1 MVVGGD
7 AAGMSAASK
16 AKRDAPEV
24 DAVVFEKGDWVS
36 YSACGM
42 PYYIEGSVESLSDL
56 VAVDPREFVEERDID
71 LRLRHEVTGIDP
83 ERETVTVRNERGSF
97 DQPYDSLLIA
107 TGARATAPPVAGTD
121 LGCVF
126 TLRSLDEAR
135 AIREAAERS
144 EANGDAPREPVGPD
158 RKPPEEADPDEDV
171 SAFLRARDP
180 AVVGIVGGGYVGL
193 ELADA
198 LYERGLEVHL
208 FQRSPHVLGPYAD
221 AVAEVVENHLRDRG
235 VRLHLGTPVTGLAGD
250 ADVSAVETPDGS
262 VPVDMAILGTG
273 VAPNVELAAEAGV
286 RLGGTGAIATDPYNR
301 TNLDDVYAA
310 GDCAEVQHL
319 ITDAPTYVPLAL
331 TANRHGR
338 AVGRTVAGRPT
349 KGGGV
354 VGTAVAKV
362 MELEVARTG
371 LTDPDEARDAGFEP
385 VERTIT
391 TGSRASYDPGR
402 APITIHVAADAP
414 TGRLLGASMV
424 GADRVAKRID
434 TVATALHAG
443 MTLDE
448 VERLDLSYAPP
459 FSPVWDPVLTA
470 AKVLNGALPE

>member
-1 MVVGGD
+1 MGDTFVVVGGD

-16 AKRDAPEV
+16 AKRDAPEM
-24 DAVVFEKGDWVS
+24 DVVAFEKGNWVS

-56 VAVDPREFVEERDID
+56 VAVDPREFVEERGID
-71 LRLRHEVTGIDP
+71 LRLRHEVVGIDP
-83 ERETVTVRNERGSF
+83 ERRTVAVRGEGGEF
-97 DQPYDSLLIA
+97 EQPYDALLIA
-107 TGARATAPPVAGTD
+107 TGARATVPPVDGTD

-135 AIREAAERS
+135 TIRKRVE
-144 EANGDAPREPVGPD
+144 DAGADPDREPPGS
-158 RKPPEEADPDEDV
+158 ADPDEDV
-171 SAFLRARDP
+171 AAFLLERDP
-180 AVVGIVGGGYVGL
+180 TTVGVVGGGYVGL

-198 LYERGLEVHL
+198 LHARGLDVHL
-208 FQRSPHVLGPYAD
+208 FQRSEHVLSPYAD
-221 AVAEVVENHLRDRG
+221 TVAEVVEDHLRERG
-235 VRLHLGTPVTGLAGD
+235 VTLHLGSSVTGLAGD
-250 ADVSAVETPDGS
+250 TDVAAIETADGS
-262 VPVDMAILGTG
+262 VPVDMAVVGTG
-273 VAPNVELAAEAGV
+273 VVPNVELAADAGV
-286 RLGGTGAIATDPYNR
+286 TIGGTGAIATDPYNR

-310 GDCAEVQHL
+310 GDCAEVENV

-338 AVGRTVAGRPT
+338 AVGSTVAGRPT

-362 MELEVARTG
+362 VELEVARTG
-371 LTDPDEARDAGFEP
+371 ITDLEEAREAGFDP

-402 APITIHVAADAP
+402 APITIQMVADAAS
-414 TGRLLGASMV
+414 GRLLGASMA
-424 GADRVAKRID
+424 GTDRVAKRID

-443 MTLDE
+443 MTLDQ
-448 VERLDLSYAPP
+448 VERLDLAYAPP

-470 AKVLNGALPE
+470 AKVLNGALGRDD